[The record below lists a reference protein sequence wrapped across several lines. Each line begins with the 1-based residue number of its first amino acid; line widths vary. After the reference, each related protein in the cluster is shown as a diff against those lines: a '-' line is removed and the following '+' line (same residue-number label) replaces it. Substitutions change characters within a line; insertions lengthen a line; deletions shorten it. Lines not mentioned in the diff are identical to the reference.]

1 MNKIHIDSKET
12 IITSS
17 KYIYIYDDKDTERI
31 YNIEKDV
38 TLNVYHYNVDSNTKV
53 VINLNAAGA
62 KVYYHYSTI
71 NYNDNNFKIIINHNR
86 KNTTSN
92 IYNHGVNI
100 LNNNLHF
107 DVTGI
112 VPKEIE
118 NCTCN
123 QENQII
129 NLASGNSTILPIL
142 LIDNY
147 NVSSAHSA
155 YIGKFKE
162 DVIFYLMSRGIK
174 RENATKLLIKSLLIN
189 NGSENEELIKFKEK
203 IENI

>member
-1 MNKIHIDSKET
+1 MNKIYIDSKET

-17 KYIYIYDDKDTERI
+17 KDIYIYDDKDTERI

-53 VINLNAAGA
+53 VINLNVVGA

-71 NYNDNNFKIIINHNR
+71 NYNDNNFKIVINHN
-86 KNTTSN
+86 KENTTSN

-112 VPKEIE
+112 VPKKIE
-118 NCTCN
+118 NCICN

-129 NLASGNSTILPIL
+129 NLESGNSTILPIL

-155 YIGKFKE
+155 YIGKFRE

-174 RENATKLLIKSLLIN
+174 RDQATKLLIKSLLIN
-189 NGSENEELIKFKEK
+189 NGSETEELIKFKDK

>member
-17 KYIYIYDDKDTERI
+17 KDIYIYDDKDTERI

-38 TLNVYHYNVDSNTKV
+38 TLNVYHYNIDSNTKV

-162 DVIFYLMSRGIK
+162 DVIFYLMSRGLK

-189 NGSENEELIKFKEK
+189 NGSENEELIKFKER

>member
-1 MNKIHIDSKET
+1 MNKIYIDSKET

-17 KYIYIYDDKDTERI
+17 KDIYIYDDKDTERI

-38 TLNVYHYNVDSNTKV
+38 TLNVYHYNIDSNTKV

-62 KVYYHYSTI
+62 KVYYYYSTI

-189 NGSENEELIKFKEK
+189 NGSENEELIKFKER

>member
-17 KYIYIYDDKDTERI
+17 KDIYIYDDKDTERI

-53 VINLNAAGA
+53 VINLNAVGA

-71 NYNDNNFKIIINHNR
+71 NYKDNNFKIVINHN
-86 KNTTSN
+86 KENTTSN

-174 RENATKLLIKSLLIN
+174 RDNATKLLIKSLLIN
-189 NGSENEELIKFKEK
+189 NGSENEELIKFKER